1 MVRKLLMATETLDY
15 RYDLH
20 EKKMVYCKR
29 FNFRAKLRKKTS
41 YLPVLA
47 AFIFFYKRQTK
58 KCLKNKAECLHGCL
72 QQHVRP
78 LVTHY
83 GGRLSTKV
91 TCGICDR
98 Y

>member
-47 AFIFFYKRQTK
+47 AFIFFIKDK
-58 KCLKNKAECLHGCL
+58 LKNASKTRQSVFTDAF
-72 QQHVRP
+72 
-78 LVTHY
+78 
-83 GGRLSTKV
+83 SNM
-91 TCGICDR
+91 
-98 Y
+98 